1 MGTLWQSISPVHIQ
15 IYFLFFIFKIKNV
28 LFKNRISYIKYVHFF
43 GTTFMKFFPF
53 QEMYSNGQ
61 FIFNRFPVTVTNL
74 KYHPMLGP
82 CENYL
87 QNPVPSTKRAI
98 FYPVELFLGPLFF
111 GARLMK
117 LITAPTQAQ
126 SLHQKKGQALE
137 FSRPWINLGS
147 SPRPKPNIEKKFT
160 KSCPLSN
167 LHPIKLKLGFT
178 NIKPISAWLINSSF
192 PSTLSNSS
200 KALCYSYAFIIY
212 PIRRKIILKKKKK
225 IEI

>member
-1 MGTLWQSISPVHIQ
+1 MAINQSSPHLDIFSIFYLQ
-15 IYFLFFIFKIKNV
+15 NKKMFYLKIEYLILNMYIFWYYFYEF
-28 LFKNRISYIKYVHFF
+28 
-43 GTTFMKFFPF
+43 FFPF

-61 FIFNRFPVTVTNL
+61 FIFNRFPVTVMNL

-98 FYPVELFLGPLFF
+98 FDPVELFLGPLFF

-147 SPRPKPNIEKKFT
+147 SPGPKPNIEKKFT

-192 PSTLSNSS
+192 PSTLS
-200 KALCYSYAFIIY
+200 KFIY
-212 PIRRKIILKKKKK
+212 LFLIL
-225 IEI
+225 